1 MPTDIVNSVTI
12 KLEPG
17 LDQIIDTE
25 TYNNNQDDQVM
36 ENFRQDFTKIL
47 QCLKLGHCLKAE
59 LGALVRQD
67 YNRQV
72 GWLAKIAA
80 CHL

>member
-36 ENFRQDFTKIL
+36 EMTVRTFDGTSRHFTVPE
-47 QCLKLGHCLKAE
+47 G
-59 LGALVRQD
+59 
-67 YNRQV
+67 
-72 GWLAKIAA
+72 
-80 CHL
+80 

>member
-25 TYNNNQDDQVM
+25 AYSGNNNQDDQVRRDSTT
-36 ENFRQDFTKIL
+36 NDP
-47 QCLKLGHCLKAE
+47 
-59 LGALVRQD
+59 
-67 YNRQV
+67 
-72 GWLAKIAA
+72 
-80 CHL
+80 

>member
-47 QCLKLGHCLKAE
+47 QCLKLDIAC

-67 YNRQV
+67 YKTDGQQLVSKNT
-72 GWLAKIAA
+72 
-80 CHL
+80 

>member
-25 TYNNNQDDQVM
+25 AYSGGKRINNNQDDQV
-36 ENFRQDFTKIL
+36 
-47 QCLKLGHCLKAE
+47 G
-59 LGALVRQD
+59 
-67 YNRQV
+67 
-72 GWLAKIAA
+72 
-80 CHL
+80 

>member
-36 ENFRQDFTKIL
+36 EITIRTLDRTSRKFCN
-47 QCLKLGHCLKAE
+47 A
-59 LGALVRQD
+59 
-67 YNRQV
+67 
-72 GWLAKIAA
+72 
-80 CHL
+80 

>member
-36 ENFRQDFTKIL
+36 EISIRTLDRT
-47 QCLKLGHCLKAE
+47 
-59 LGALVRQD
+59 
-67 YNRQV
+67 
-72 GWLAKIAA
+72 
-80 CHL
+80 

>member
-25 TYNNNQDDQVM
+25 AYNGNNINNNQDDQV
-36 ENFRQDFTKIL
+36 RQQQQRSVKSSL
-47 QCLKLGHCLKAE
+47 CC
-59 LGALVRQD
+59 
-67 YNRQV
+67 
-72 GWLAKIAA
+72 
-80 CHL
+80 

>member
-36 ENFRQDFTKIL
+36 EISIRTYDGTSRHFTLPKI
-47 QCLKLGHCLKAE
+47 GTVPE
-59 LGALVRQD
+59 G
-67 YNRQV
+67 
-72 GWLAKIAA
+72 
-80 CHL
+80 

>member
-1 MPTDIVNSVTI
+1 MVPTDIVNSVTI

-47 QCLKLGHCLKAE
+47 
-59 LGALVRQD
+59 
-67 YNRQV
+67 
-72 GWLAKIAA
+72 IS
-80 CHL
+80 

>member
-25 TYNNNQDDQVM
+25 AYSVNNNQDDQVR
-36 ENFRQDFTKIL
+36 RQQHQRSVKSSS
-47 QCLKLGHCLKAE
+47 CC
-59 LGALVRQD
+59 
-67 YNRQV
+67 
-72 GWLAKIAA
+72 
-80 CHL
+80 

>member
-1 MPTDIVNSVTI
+1 MVPTDIVNSVTI

-47 QCLKLGHCLKAE
+47 QS
-59 LGALVRQD
+59 
-67 YNRQV
+67 
-72 GWLAKIAA
+72 
-80 CHL
+80 

>member
-25 TYNNNQDDQVM
+25 SYSSNNINNNQDDQV
-36 ENFRQDFTKIL
+36 RQQQQQRSVKSSL
-47 QCLKLGHCLKAE
+47 
-59 LGALVRQD
+59 
-67 YNRQV
+67 
-72 GWLAKIAA
+72 
-80 CHL
+80 

>member
-25 TYNNNQDDQVM
+25 TYNNNNQDTDQVTIRLSTGLR
-36 ENFRQDFTKIL
+36 EIS
-47 QCLKLGHCLKAE
+47 QCLKLGQCLNAE
-59 LGALVRQD
+59 LGALTGGLVSK
-67 YNRQV
+67 NP
-72 GWLAKIAA
+72 
-80 CHL
+80 

>member
-25 TYNNNQDDQVM
+25 TYNNNQDDQVI
-36 ENFRQDFTKIL
+36 RTYDGTSRHFTLPKI
-47 QCLKLGHCLKAE
+47 GTVPE
-59 LGALVRQD
+59 G
-67 YNRQV
+67 
-72 GWLAKIAA
+72 
-80 CHL
+80 

>member
-47 QCLKLGHCLKAE
+47 QS
-59 LGALVRQD
+59 
-67 YNRQV
+67 
-72 GWLAKIAA
+72 
-80 CHL
+80 

>member
-25 TYNNNQDDQVM
+25 AYSGNNINNNQDDQVR
-36 ENFRQDFTKIL
+36 NSGDLRSRLCVF
-47 QCLKLGHCLKAE
+47 
-59 LGALVRQD
+59 
-67 YNRQV
+67 
-72 GWLAKIAA
+72 
-80 CHL
+80 

>member
-1 MPTDIVNSVTI
+1 MVPTDIVNSVTI

-36 ENFRQDFTKIL
+36 KISIRTL
-47 QCLKLGHCLKAE
+47 DGTSRKFCNA
-59 LGALVRQD
+59 
-67 YNRQV
+67 
-72 GWLAKIAA
+72 
-80 CHL
+80 

>member
-36 ENFRQDFTKIL
+36 EITIRTLDGT
-47 QCLKLGHCLKAE
+47 
-59 LGALVRQD
+59 
-67 YNRQV
+67 
-72 GWLAKIAA
+72 
-80 CHL
+80 

>member
-1 MPTDIVNSVTI
+1 MVPTDIVNSVTI

-36 ENFRQDFTKIL
+36 EITIRTLDGTSRHFTVPEIWAVPESE
-47 QCLKLGHCLKAE
+47 C
-59 LGALVRQD
+59 
-67 YNRQV
+67 
-72 GWLAKIAA
+72 
-80 CHL
+80 

>member
-1 MPTDIVNSVTI
+1 MVPTDIVNSVTI

-36 ENFRQDFTKIL
+36 EIT
-47 QCLKLGHCLKAE
+47 
-59 LGALVRQD
+59 VRTLD
-67 YNRQV
+67 RTSR
-72 GWLAKIAA
+72 KF
-80 CHL
+80 

>member
-36 ENFRQDFTKIL
+36 EK
-47 QCLKLGHCLKAE
+47 
-59 LGALVRQD
+59 
-67 YNRQV
+67 Y
-72 GWLAKIAA
+72 
-80 CHL
+80 

>member
-47 QCLKLGHCLKAE
+47 KS
-59 LGALVRQD
+59 
-67 YNRQV
+67 
-72 GWLAKIAA
+72 
-80 CHL
+80 